1 MAIPVSELQKLNPDA
16 RIELFVM
23 ELVEGLHYATGNP
36 SNVPTTY
43 RFHAG
48 SNMNSNAEIVWQGN
62 TYQRFP
68 ITFEGA
74 EFSGRGQ
81 IPRPS
86 LTVANLGGITRSGSV
101 ITVTDL
107 MIIVNLTTPHND
119 LADAKITRIT
129 TLASELDAANFPGNT
144 NPFGTPSSNELP
156 QEIFFID
163 RKVTESRDKVQFEL
177 VGELDQA
184 NKKLPARQV
193 TRKEFSGVGT
203 FVNR

>member
-1 MAIPVSELQKLNPDA
+1 MAIPVSELQKLNPSA
-16 RIELFVM
+16 RIELFVL

-36 SNVPTTY
+36 SNVPTVY
-43 RFHAG
+43 RFHSG
-48 SNMNSNAEIVWQGN
+48 TNMNTNANIIWQGN

-74 EFSGRGQ
+74 EFTGRGQ
-81 IPRPS
+81 VPRPV
-86 LTVANLGGITRSGSV
+86 LTVANLGGISRSGSV

-119 LADAKITRIT
+119 LADAKLTRIT
-129 TLASELDAANFPGNT
+129 TLASELDAANFPSNN

-163 RKVTESRDKVQFEL
+163 RKTTESRDIVQFEL
-177 VGELDQA
+177 VGALDQA

-193 TRKEFSGVGT
+193 TRKDFAGVGT
-203 FVNR
+203 FINT

>member
-1 MAIPVSELQKLNPDA
+1 MAIPVSELQKLNPSA
-16 RIELFVM
+16 RIELFVL

-36 SNVPTTY
+36 SNVPTIY
-43 RFHAG
+43 RFHSG
-48 SNMNSNAEIVWQGN
+48 TNMNTNANIIWQGN

-74 EFSGRGQ
+74 EFTGRGQ
-81 IPRPS
+81 VPRPV
-86 LTVANLGGITRSGSV
+86 LTVANLGGISRSGSV

-119 LADAKITRIT
+119 LADAKLTRIT
-129 TLASELDAANFPGNT
+129 TLASELDAANFPSNN

-163 RKVTESRDKVQFEL
+163 RKTTESRDIVQFEL
-177 VGELDQA
+177 VGALDQA
-184 NKKLPARQV
+184 NLKLPKRQV
-193 TRKEFSGVGT
+193 TRKDFAGVGT
-203 FVNR
+203 FINT

>member
-1 MAIPVSELQKLNPDA
+1 MAIPVSELQKLNPSA

-36 SNVPTTY
+36 TSVPTVF

-48 SNMNSNAEIVWQGN
+48 SNMNTNAEIIWQGN

-68 ITFEGA
+68 ISFEGA
-74 EFSGRGQ
+74 EFTGRGQ
-81 IPRPS
+81 VPRPT

-129 TLASELDAANFPGNT
+129 TLASELDAANFPSSS

-163 RKVTESRDKVQFEL
+163 RKTNESREVVQFEL

-193 TRKEFSGVGT
+193 TRNEFAGVGT
-203 FVNR
+203 FVNT

>member
-36 SNVPTTY
+36 SGVPTTY

-48 SNMNSNAEIVWQGN
+48 SNMNSNAEIIWQGN

-74 EFSGRGQ
+74 EFTGRGQ
-81 IPRPS
+81 VPRPT
-86 LTVANLGGITRSGSV
+86 LTVANLGGITRSGEV

-129 TLASELDAANFPGNT
+129 TLASELDAANFPSSS

-163 RKVTESRDKVQFEL
+163 RKVTESRDIVQFEL

>member
-1 MAIPVSELQKLNPDA
+1 
-16 RIELFVM
+16 
-23 ELVEGLHYATGNP
+23 
-36 SNVPTTY
+36 
-43 RFHAG
+43 
-48 SNMNSNAEIVWQGN
+48 
-62 TYQRFP
+62 
-68 ITFEGA
+68 
-74 EFSGRGQ
+74 
-81 IPRPS
+81 
-86 LTVANLGGITRSGSV
+86 
-101 ITVTDL
+101 

-119 LADAKITRIT
+119 LTDSKITRIT

-163 RKVTESRDKVQFEL
+163 RKVSETRDLVQFEL

-193 TRKEFSGVGT
+193 TRKDFPGVGT

>member
-1 MAIPVSELQKLNPDA
+1 MAIPVSELQKLNPSA
-16 RIELFVM
+16 RIELFVL

-36 SNVPTTY
+36 SNVPTVY
-43 RFHAG
+43 RFHSG
-48 SNMNSNAEIVWQGN
+48 TNVNTNANIIWQGN

-74 EFSGRGQ
+74 EFTGKGQ
-81 IPRPS
+81 VPRPT
-86 LTVANLGGITRSGSV
+86 LTVANLGGISRSGSV

-107 MIIVNLTTPHND
+107 MLIVNLTTPHND
-119 LADAKITRIT
+119 LADAKLTRIT
-129 TLASELDAANFPGNT
+129 TLASEIDAANFPSNN

-163 RKVTESRDKVQFEL
+163 RKTTESRDIVQFEL
-177 VGELDQA
+177 VGALDQA

-193 TRKEFSGVGT
+193 TRKDFAGVGT
-203 FVNR
+203 FINT

>member
-48 SNMNSNAEIVWQGN
+48 SNMNSNAEIIWQGN

-68 ITFEGA
+68 ITFDGA

-81 IPRPS
+81 IPRPT
-86 LTVANLGGITRSGSV
+86 LTVANLGGISRDGSV

-119 LADAKITRIT
+119 LTDSKITRIT

-163 RKVTESRDKVQFEL
+163 RKVSETRDLVQFEL

-193 TRKEFSGVGT
+193 TRKDFPGVGT

>member
-1 MAIPVSELQKLNPDA
+1 MAIPVSELQKLNPSA

-36 SNVPTTY
+36 SNVPTIY

-48 SNMNSNAEIVWQGN
+48 SSMNSNAEIVWQGN

-74 EFSGRGQ
+74 EFTGRGQ
-81 IPRPS
+81 VPRPT

-129 TLASELDAANFPGNT
+129 TLASELDAANFPSST
-144 NPFGTPSSNELP
+144 NPFGTPSANELP

-163 RKVTESRDKVQFEL
+163 RKTNESREVVQFEL
-177 VGELDQA
+177 VGALDQA
-184 NKKLPARQV
+184 NKKIPKRQV
-193 TRKEFSGVGT
+193 TRNEFSGVGT
-203 FVNR
+203 FINT

>member
-1 MAIPVSELQKLNPDA
+1 MAIPVSELQKLNPSA

-48 SNMNSNAEIVWQGN
+48 SNMNSNAEIIWQGN

-74 EFSGRGQ
+74 EFTGKGQ
-81 IPRPS
+81 VPRPT

-129 TLASELDAANFPGNT
+129 TYASELDAANFPSNN

-163 RKVTESRDKVQFEL
+163 RKTSETREVVQFEL
-177 VGELDQA
+177 VGALDQA
-184 NKKLPARQV
+184 NKKIPKRQV
-193 TRKEFSGVGT
+193 TRKDFAGVGT

>member
-1 MAIPVSELQKLNPDA
+1 MPIPVSELQKLNPSA

-43 RFHAG
+43 RFHSG
-48 SNMNSNAEIVWQGN
+48 TNMNTNANIIWQGN

-74 EFSGRGQ
+74 EFTGKGQ
-81 IPRPS
+81 VPRPV
-86 LTVANLGGITRSGSV
+86 LTVANLGGISRSGSV

-119 LADAKITRIT
+119 LADTKITRIT
-129 TLASELDAANFPGNT
+129 TLASELDAANFPGNN

-163 RKVTESRDKVQFEL
+163 RKTTESRDIVQFEL
-177 VGELDQA
+177 VGALDQA

-193 TRKEFSGVGT
+193 TRNDFPGVGT
-203 FVNR
+203 FINT

>member
-1 MAIPVSELQKLNPDA
+1 MAIPVSELQKLNPSA
-16 RIELFVM
+16 RIELFVL

-36 SNVPTTY
+36 SNVPTIY
-43 RFHAG
+43 RFHSG
-48 SNMNSNAEIVWQGN
+48 TNMNTNANIIWQGN

-74 EFSGRGQ
+74 EFTGRGQ
-81 IPRPS
+81 VPRPV
-86 LTVANLGGITRSGSV
+86 LTVANLGGISRSGSV

-119 LADAKITRIT
+119 LADAKLTRIT
-129 TLASELDAANFPGNT
+129 TLASELDAANFPSNN

-163 RKVTESRDKVQFEL
+163 RKTVESKDFVEFECASS
-177 VGELDQA
+177 LDLQNRSA
-184 NKKLPARQV
+184 PKRII
-193 TRKEFSGVGT
+193 TRKDFPSVGT
-203 FVNR
+203 FA

>member
-1 MAIPVSELQKLNPDA
+1 MAIPVSELQKLNPSA

-43 RFHAG
+43 RFHSG
-48 SNMNSNAEIVWQGN
+48 SNMNSNAEIIWQGN

-74 EFSGRGQ
+74 EFTGKGQ
-81 IPRPS
+81 VPRPT

-107 MIIVNLTTPHND
+107 MIIVNLITPHND

-129 TLASELDAANFPGNT
+129 THASELDAANFPSNN

-163 RKVTESRDKVQFEL
+163 RKTSESRELVQFEL
-177 VGELDQA
+177 VGALDQA
-184 NKKLPARQV
+184 NKKIPKRQV
-193 TRKEFSGVGT
+193 TRKDFAGVGT
-203 FVNR
+203 FINR

>member
-1 MAIPVSELQKLNPDA
+1 MAIPVSELQKLNPSA
-16 RIELFVM
+16 RIELFVL

-36 SNVPTTY
+36 SNVPTVY
-43 RFHAG
+43 RFHSG
-48 SNMNSNAEIVWQGN
+48 TNMNTNANIIWQGN

-74 EFSGRGQ
+74 EFTGRGQ
-81 IPRPS
+81 VPRPV
-86 LTVANLGGITRSGSV
+86 LTVANLGGISRSGSV

-119 LADAKITRIT
+119 LADSKLTRIT
-129 TLASELDAANFPGNT
+129 TLASELDAANFPSNN

-163 RKVTESRDKVQFEL
+163 RKTTESRDIVQFEL
-177 VGELDQA
+177 VGALDQA

-193 TRKEFSGVGT
+193 TRKDFAGVGT
-203 FVNR
+203 FINT